1 MAGRPAHEPT
11 DQQRR
16 QVEAMAGYGIP
27 HLDMAAVIGIDRKT
41 LEKHYRR
48 ELDTGSTKATAKI
61 AESLYRQAVEG
72 NTSAA
77 IFWMKARAGWS
88 EKTRHELSGPDGG
101 PMQAVVIL
109 PAKNDE
115 G

>member
-77 IFWMKARAGWS
+77 IFWMKARAGGS
-88 EKTRHELSGPDGG
+88 EKTRHEVTGEDGAPLVTKVQIVAG
-101 PMQAVVIL
+101 
-109 PAKNDE
+109 E